1 MMSRKYL
8 TADALL
14 ASLSD
19 RLEDESKVGQAGHT
33 ADASANSF
41 R

>member
-19 RLEDESKVGQAGHT
+19 RLKTKAKSGKRDI
-33 ADASANSF
+33 
-41 R
+41 